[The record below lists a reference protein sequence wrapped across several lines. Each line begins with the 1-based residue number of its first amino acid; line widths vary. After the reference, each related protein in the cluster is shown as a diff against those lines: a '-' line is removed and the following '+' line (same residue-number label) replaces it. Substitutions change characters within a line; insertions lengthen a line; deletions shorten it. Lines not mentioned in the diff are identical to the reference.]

1 MNRLKVFFS
10 IIAAKLTH
18 IVGNI
23 LGKGTSKPGQIALRI
38 FPDVLNYIKLP
49 KTVIAVTGSNGK
61 SSTVNM
67 IYHLLKSNGLSIA
80 CNNKGSNQ
88 LEGVTTTVLT
98 QATLGG
104 KLKHDVLLIECDE
117 RYTRFIFKYI
127 KPDYYVVTNIYRDQL
142 TRNGHPEEIF
152 GILNDYLPKDSHMIL
167 NCDDVLVSLLSKKAA
182 KTSWYG
188 VSAPGVSTR
197 VGSVYNDA
205 VLCPDCKAKLCW
217 DNNYYTCDNCGF
229 HRHEPDCAI
238 TSLSLKDKKI
248 TINNQHDIPL
258 MTGSLFYSYNTLAAF
273 TVAKLLGFDDQ
284 NTAQLLSHYETENG
298 RKTEFSVNNREGTLL
313 IAKHEN
319 STAYNQCFQ
328 LATLCE
334 GGCDVMIIVDQ
345 ISRKYFT
352 SDTSWLWDI
361 DFNLLCDKNIHHL
374 ILAGKYVN
382 DLMVRLSYTDFPM
395 DRITH
400 FEDINQAIENMDS
413 DRKKPLYVIT
423 CFSDQMKFMNN
434 PCVKKVK
441 K

>member
-1 MNRLKVFFS
+1 MNKLKVFFS
-10 IIAAKLTH
+10 IIMAKLTH
-18 IVGNI
+18 FVGKF
-23 LGKGTSKPGQIALRI
+23 LGKGTSKPGQLALRF

-49 KTVIAVTGSNGK
+49 KTIIAVTGSNGK

-67 IYHLLKSNGLSIA
+67 IYHLLTSNGLSVA

-98 QATLGG
+98 QSTLGG

-127 KPDYYVVTNIYRDQL
+127 KPNYYVVTNIYRDQL

-152 GILNDYLPKDSHMIL
+152 DILNEHLPTSAHMIL
-167 NCDDVLVSLLSKKAA
+167 NADDVLVSLLSKKAE

-188 VSAPGVSTR
+188 LSAPDISTR

-205 VLCPDCKAKLCW
+205 VLCPSCKSRLIW
-217 DNNYYTCDNCGF
+217 DDNDYRCEACGF
-229 HRHEPDCAI
+229 HRHDPDCAV

-248 TINNQHDIPL
+248 TIDDKYDIPL

-273 TVAKLLGFDDQ
+273 TVAKLLNFDE
-284 NTAQLLSHYETENG
+284 NKTAQLLSHYEMENG
-298 RKTEFSVNNREGTLL
+298 RKTEFAVKNREGTLL

-328 LATLCE
+328 LVTSCE
-334 GGCDVMIIVDQ
+334 GDCDVMIIVDQ

-361 DFNLLCDKNIHHL
+361 DFNLLCDKNVKQL
-374 ILAGKYVN
+374 ILVGKYVN
-382 DLMVRLSYTDFPM
+382 DLMVRLEYTDFPQ
-395 DRITH
+395 DRIRH
-400 FEDINQAIENMDS
+400 FEDINNAIENMDD
-413 DRKKPLYVIT
+413 DRNEPIFVIT
-423 CFSDQMKFMNN
+423 CFSDQMKFLNN
-434 PCVKKVK
+434 PNVNKVK